1 MRTAEAGATPV
12 IPVPDP
18 PPLDVQRELAAMRAE
33 LAAIR
38 VQQRDR
44 WLDEARAESVR
55 DLVRDVLADSE
66 TRASFLS
73 EEWSAGLSGV
83 EGPGVYIR
91 ANDGSA
97 SIQFSGMVQSRF
109 VFASAYGPVTSAAQG
124 TNTRWGFENKTVFV
138 TLSGNLFDP
147 SLTYLVAVAY
157 TSQSNRFI
165 VVPGQ
170 FRAVYARIRKDLGGG
185 WAVGAGVLNV
195 PWDLESDYIGSSRL
209 TVGDYSIFNY
219 RFGAGKQPGAAIGW
233 TGSSFRGSCGVF
245 NQVNSISTGW
255 DAPQNLSFAV
265 AARGELKWGID
276 WDQLNRMSGAP
287 GDKHGAVL
295 GVGLCMSNGRAQN
308 PQPPATSLA
317 TPSAQGVTVDGR
329 VMLGPTVLIA
339 QYACMRDP
347 VGGPELGWY
356 HGVNL
361 QASTYVAP
369 AVEAFVEACW
379 MGDVPVE
386 WIAQAGVNWFIEG
399 SRVRVTSKVVV
410 PFGSGN
416 VNGIRSISGGL
427 GILAADNNA
436 SFIAQLQVMF

>member
-1 MRTAEAGATPV
+1 V

-18 PPLDVQRELAAMRAE
+18 PPVDVQRELAAMRAD

-38 VQQRDR
+38 AQQRDR
-44 WLDEARAESVR
+44 WLDEARAQSVR
-55 DLVRDVLADSE
+55 DLVRDVLSDSA

-73 EEWSAGLSGV
+73 TDWTAGLASPDGA
-83 EGPGVYIR
+83 GVYIR
-91 ANDGSA
+91 ANDGTA
-97 SIQFSGMVQSRF
+97 SIQLSGMVQTRF
-109 VFASAYGPVTSAAQG
+109 VAASAYGPVSSAPQG

-165 VVPGQ
+165 IVPGQ
-170 FRAVYARIRKDLGGG
+170 YRVVYARIRKELGDG

-233 TGSSFRGSCGVF
+233 TGSSFRAVGSVF
-245 NQVNSISTGW
+245 NQVNSISASW
-255 DAPQNLSFAV
+255 DSPQNLSFAV
-265 AARGELKWGID
+265 AGRAELKWGID
-276 WDQLNRMSGAP
+276 WEQITRMSGAA

-295 GVGLCMSNGRAQN
+295 GLGLCMSNGRAQN
-308 PQPPATSLA
+308 PQPPAVSLA
-317 TPSAQGVTVDGR
+317 TPSAQGVTADAR
-329 VMLGPTVLIA
+329 ILLGPSVLIA
-339 QYACMRDP
+339 QYAYMRDP

-361 QASTYVAP
+361 QASTYIAP

-379 MGDVPVE
+379 MSDVPVE

-410 PFGSGN
+410 PFGGGN